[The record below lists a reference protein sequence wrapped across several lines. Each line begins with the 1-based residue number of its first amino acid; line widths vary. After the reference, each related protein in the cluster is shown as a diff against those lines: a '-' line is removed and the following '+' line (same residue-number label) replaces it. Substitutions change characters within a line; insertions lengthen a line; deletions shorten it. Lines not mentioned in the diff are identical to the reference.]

1 MTPEKKVGLSTN
13 ESLSENKSKLT
24 DAEKKLL
31 NEVSFIDNNWKKIKY
46 EQWSLIE
53 ALNNVINPDFL
64 QKYIIP
70 KQLDRLERNMKA

>member
-31 NEVSFIDNNWKKIKY
+31 NEVSFIDNN
-46 EQWSLIE
+46 
-53 ALNNVINPDFL
+53 
-64 QKYIIP
+64 
-70 KQLDRLERNMKA
+70 